1 MLIVVMMGKWSDD
14 SAYSVVHDVRLY
26 NVLDT
31 VGYLVM
37 MFVVV
42 WCLALWLVCV

>member
-26 NVLDT
+26 SLFDT
-31 VGYLVM
+31 LVM
-37 MFVVV
+37 MLVVV
-42 WCLALWLVCV
+42 WCLALWLVCLC